1 MAKQIILII
10 FDCLRPDTANNPAL
24 MPFLND
30 LKKEYMSFDAHS
42 IASATNFSMSGMF
55 TGTVPLEIEN
65 TWHITE
71 KKEPVYLPKK
81 LNKFYTQYITSNV
94 VTCRKFGFDKGF
106 DYFEDFLKERPQV
119 GANRQK
125 LTRFAAFMGNKLRKT
140 IFYNSARKAYF
151 YLQEFL
157 GNNPNLNLGLKI
169 RFKSVNDAFFN
180 SLKKIPAG
188 KDSFTA
194 LHFIDS
200 HTPYLSY
207 KIKDKNIIKE
217 AKRLT
222 KELYGDKGDDGE
234 FKTFSEKD
242 ITFLKERYDEEA
254 KDTDEQL
261 KEMVD
266 KLKQLNKWDETLLII
281 TADHGE
287 AFGETGYMKHPL
299 GEVSNL
305 NHIRVP
311 FIIAGGLAK
320 DLDIKKAN
328 NGLIWNKDIYD
339 IILGVADG
347 QKQIQLK
354 ENDFVRGVRKK
365 NTVFYIHALYDPVK
379 KEIIN
384 PVPPA

>member
-1 MAKQIILII
+1 
-10 FDCLRPDTANNPAL
+10 
-24 MPFLND
+24 
-30 LKKEYMSFDAHS
+30 
-42 IASATNFSMSGMF
+42 
-55 TGTVPLEIEN
+55 
-65 TWHITE
+65 
-71 KKEPVYLPKK
+71 
-81 LNKFYTQYITSNV
+81 
-94 VTCRKFGFDKGF
+94 
-106 DYFEDFLKERPQV
+106 
-119 GANRQK
+119 
-125 LTRFAAFMGNKLRKT
+125 
-140 IFYNSARKAYF
+140 
-151 YLQEFL
+151 
-157 GNNPNLNLGLKI
+157 
-169 RFKSVNDAFFN
+169 
-180 SLKKIPAG
+180 
-188 KDSFTA
+188 
-194 LHFIDS
+194 
-200 HTPYLSY
+200 
-207 KIKDKNIIKE
+207 KE